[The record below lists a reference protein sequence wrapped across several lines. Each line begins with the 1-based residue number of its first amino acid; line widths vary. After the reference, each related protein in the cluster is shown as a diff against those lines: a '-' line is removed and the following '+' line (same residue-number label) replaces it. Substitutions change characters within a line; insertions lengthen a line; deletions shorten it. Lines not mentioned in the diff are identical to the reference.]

1 MIPNSSAMINAD
13 FSPIVNAVLY
23 VFAPTF
29 AGAIESCKCL
39 QFRVSSFEQ

>member
-1 MIPNSSAMINAD
+1 MINAD

-29 AGAIESCKCL
+29 AGAMESWKCHY
-39 QFRVSSFEQ
+39 FRISLFK